1 MLAKEGRDVFF
12 HTAVLPFS
20 PPFFFSLFFG
30 ATITPS
36 LGLLL
41 SLWRLMLKA
50 SCGFVSEAH

>member
-1 MLAKEGRDVFF
+1 MVDKKGIDVFSTKLCSSVAPLF
-12 HTAVLPFS
+12 FLS
-20 PPFFFSLFFG
+20 FFFS
-30 ATITPS
+30 TITPS

>member
-1 MLAKEGRDVFF
+1 MVDKKGIDVFF
-12 HTAVLPFS
+12 SHKAVLPCS
-20 PPFFFSLFFG
+20 PPPFFFFFF
-30 ATITPS
+30 TITPS

>member
-1 MLAKEGRDVFF
+1 MVDKKGIDVFF
-12 HTAVLPFS
+12 PKLCSSVGPLF
-20 PPFFFSLFFG
+20 FLVFFS
-30 ATITPS
+30 TIIPS

>member
-1 MLAKEGRDVFF
+1 MVGKKGIDVFF
-12 HTAVLPFS
+12 HKVVLLCS
-20 PPFFFSLFFG
+20 PPFLSFFFFS
-30 ATITPS
+30 TITPS